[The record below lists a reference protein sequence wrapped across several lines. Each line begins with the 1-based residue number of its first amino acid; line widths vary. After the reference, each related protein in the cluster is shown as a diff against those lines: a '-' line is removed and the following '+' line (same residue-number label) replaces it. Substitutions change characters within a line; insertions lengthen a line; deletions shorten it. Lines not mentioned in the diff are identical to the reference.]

1 MAMDSYNK
9 IVRWYAEERS
19 QSTIGIPEVRS
30 LLQMLDKGA
39 RILDV
44 GCGTGV
50 PIGRY
55 ITQQNQFSLF
65 GIDSSAEMV
74 ALFRENLP
82 EASVQCVRIQES
94 DFFSLTFDAAISWGV
109 LFHLLPED
117 QENVLAKIA
126 GALKVGGYLLFTS
139 GQEED
144 GERKGVMD
152 GVEFSYFSLGREKY
166 ERILSAH
173 GLTMLDEHFDEGE
186 NYYYLAQ
193 KITPA
198 SNVHSTLP

>member
-1 MAMDSYNK
+1 MDSYNQ

-19 QSTIGIPEVRS
+19 KSTIGIPEVRS

-55 ITQQNQFSLF
+55 IAEQNQFSLF

-74 ALFRENLP
+74 ARFRENLP
-82 EASVQCVRIQES
+82 EASVECVRIQES

-117 QENVLAKIA
+117 QEIVLAKIA
-126 GALKVGGYLLFTS
+126 SALKVGGYLLFTA
-139 GQEED
+139 GHEEE
-144 GERKGVMD
+144 GERRGVMD

-173 GLTMLDEHFDEGE
+173 GLKVLDEHFDEGE
-186 NYYYLAQ
+186 NYYYFAR
-193 KITPA
+193 KI
-198 SNVHSTLP
+198 